1 MHDSWKKPG
10 DCWTHL
16 EGPRPEHEPRQLI
29 ADSEDIAERVTERAI
44 EAELLAAK
52 SHVLFNQSRLRLT
65 AHRYEITSAQQL
77 IAASWRSLATT
88 FSRLDREVATRAPLA
103 DPRSRP
109 CDHRGHEAPPQTPC
123 GATAAH

>member
-77 IAASWRSLATT
+77 IAASWR
-88 FSRLDREVATRAPLA
+88 FSANHFQPT
-103 DPRSRP
+103 
-109 CDHRGHEAPPQTPC
+109 
-123 GATAAH
+123 